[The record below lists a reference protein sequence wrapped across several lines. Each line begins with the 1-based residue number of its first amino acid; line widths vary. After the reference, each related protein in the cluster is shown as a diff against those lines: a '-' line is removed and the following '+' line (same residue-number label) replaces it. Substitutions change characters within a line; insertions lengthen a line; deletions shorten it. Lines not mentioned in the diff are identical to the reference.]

1 MSSNENNKTTKE
13 IDKNLIEFWFLRR
26 VVTLVS
32 TLKGKQINISARLLD
47 T

>member
-1 MSSNENNKTTKE
+1 MSSNEDNRTTE
-13 IDKNLIEFWFLRR
+13 ETDKNLIEFWFSGR
-26 VVTLVS
+26 VGTLVS

>member
-1 MSSNENNKTTKE
+1 MSSNENNRTTKE
-13 IDKNLIEFWFLRR
+13 IDKNLIKFWFLGR